1 MIFSRPDFAMESA
14 QVTNRWSTVDIDPLS
29 PTLFRRCALVAI
41 VLQVFTATELHADG
55 FLDFL
60 RSVDL
65 NEYALGV
72 VAYTSSSH
80 YEGIDNYSGFYPA
93 PTKFGSA
100 ITSDETFFVR
110 DGDLGLRKQ
119 FASGWDLGAVASI
132 QTLGYGSGE
141 SPALAG
147 MSRRDWTVQAGATIG
162 RHIGGFRID
171 AVAQTD
177 ILGEHSGQEYTFKIA
192 KAFER
197 EDFYLVPQFDILYQS
212 DDLVNHYFGVTP
224 SEALP
229 GRPAYQPGAAVTY
242 SASLEWG
249 WRWHRHWFVFASANI
264 DSVPTEIRNSPVV
277 EDKDYAWGLTLGVSY
292 DAPTMVELQSDRRR
306 DLETP
311 LELGVGAFFANSDA
325 KVFLRSGTVVIPIDL
340 EADLSLDD
348 TEVSVPVDLV
358 WRFGPF
364 HRLEFGYFQLKR
376 SGAGDLVIPVTV
388 GDVTFAAGETV
399 QSSFDTTIYKVGY
412 AFSLIH
418 DSQKE
423 LSLFGGV
430 HVTDVSYRSTD
441 GTQTASSDTT
451 ATLPILGADLTVNFT
466 DKLSLNAEL
475 QFFSMDFNRY
485 SGSLLNFGFSGQYR
499 LLDKLSVGVGYR
511 FYKQDID
518 SGDEDFFGN
527 YRFEYRGPVVNVRA
541 RF

>member
-1 MIFSRPDFAMESA
+1 MESV
-14 QVTNRWSTVDIDPLS
+14 QMTNRLPTVDTDPLS

-41 VLQVFTATELHADG
+41 VLQVFTATDLYADG

-72 VAYTSSSH
+72 FAYTSSSH
-80 YEGIDNYSGFYPA
+80 YEGIDDNKGFYPA
-93 PTKFGSA
+93 PTRFGSA
-100 ITSDETFFVR
+100 ITSDDTFFVR
-110 DGDLGLRKQ
+110 DGDIGLRKQ
-119 FASGWDLGAVASI
+119 FASGWDLGAVTSI

-141 SPALAG
+141 SPALAR
-147 MSRRDWTVQAGATIG
+147 MNRRDWTVQAGATIG
-162 RHIGGFRID
+162 GHIGGFRID

-192 KAFER
+192 KAFEK
-197 EDFYLVPQFDILYQS
+197 ENFYLVPQFDVLYQS
-212 DDLVNHYFGVTP
+212 DDLVNHYFGVTS

-249 WRWHRHWFVFASANI
+249 WRWHRHWYVFANANI
-264 DSVPTEIRNSPVV
+264 ERVPTEIRNSPVV
-277 EDKDYAWGLTLGVSY
+277 EDNDYAWGLTLGVGY
-292 DAPTMVELQSDRRR
+292 DAPAFVGLQSDRKR
-306 DLETP
+306 DRETS
-311 LELGVGAFFANSDA
+311 LELGVGVFFANSDA
-325 KVFLRSGTVVIPIDL
+325 KMFLTSGTAIVPIDL
-340 EADLSLDD
+340 ESDLSLDD
-348 TEVSVPVDLV
+348 SEVSVPVDLV

-376 SGAGDLVIPVTV
+376 SGVNDLVVPVTV
-388 GDVTFAAGETV
+388 GDITFSANETV
-399 QSSFDTTIYKVGY
+399 QSSFDTTVYKLGY
-412 AFSLIH
+412 AFSLLH

-430 HVTDVSYRSTD
+430 HITDVSYRSAD
-441 GTQTASSDTT
+441 GTQTVAADTT
-451 ATLPILGADLTVNFT
+451 AILPILGADLTVNFT
-466 DKLSLNAEL
+466 DRLSLDAEL

-485 SGSLLNFGFSGQYR
+485 SGSLMNFGFSGQYR
-499 LLDKLSVGVGYR
+499 LLDKLSVGVGYKY
-511 FYKQDID
+511 YKQDID

-527 YRFEYRGPVVNVRA
+527 YRFEYRGPVVNVRV